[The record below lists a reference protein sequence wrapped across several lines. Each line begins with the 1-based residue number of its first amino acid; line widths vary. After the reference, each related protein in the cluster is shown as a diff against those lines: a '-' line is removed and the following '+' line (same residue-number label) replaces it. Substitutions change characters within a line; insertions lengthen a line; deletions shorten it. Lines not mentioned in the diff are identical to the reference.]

1 MRWEGTDNFGNL
13 MVAESDSTSPND
25 LRADLVSLVTEVFGR
40 HSSGVSFAVDQE
52 YQEIAAPD
60 AGQVS
65 HIMRVPWLT
74 EGDTGQFEAVCAL
87 LHEVLAEIGLDATV
101 HGPWPA

>member
-13 MVAESDSTSPND
+13 MVAESGSTSPLD
-25 LRADLVSLVTEVFGR
+25 LRDDLESMVTEVFGR
-40 HSSGVSFAVDQE
+40 HSSGVCFAVDQE

-60 AGQVS
+60 ASQVS
-65 HIMRVPWLT
+65 HIMRVPWLS
-74 EGDTGQFEAVCAL
+74 EGDEGQFEAVCAL
-87 LHEVLAEIGLDATV
+87 LHEVLAERGQDATV